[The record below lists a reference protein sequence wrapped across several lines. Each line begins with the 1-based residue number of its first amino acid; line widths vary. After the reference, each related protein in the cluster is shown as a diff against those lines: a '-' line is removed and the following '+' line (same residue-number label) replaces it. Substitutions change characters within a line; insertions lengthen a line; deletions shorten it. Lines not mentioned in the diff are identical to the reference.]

1 MLLVATVIG
10 LNLPALRVVQ
20 RASREGAP
28 AHLVRALW
36 VPILLRSLATTL
48 VVGMLAG

>member
-1 MLLVATVIG
+1 
-10 LNLPALRVVQ
+10 
-20 RASREGAP
+20 
-28 AHLVRALW
+28 VRALW